1 MIKIIGIGGAGLNMI
16 NAAIDS
22 GFEPE
27 DAIYID
33 ASRNA
38 VCAAKIDSF

>member
-1 MIKIIGIGGAGLNMI
+1 MNVKIIGIGGAGLNMI

-27 DAIYID
+27 NAIL
-33 ASRNA
+33 
-38 VCAAKIDSF
+38 